1 LIVNHKEDFRR
12 LNSTYDAIFID
23 DANVSYCVISNASPC
38 LQHLLVLPLQGGT
51 LSMAEIMERM
61 AEQKQNAVQ
70 AAERTLCD
78 RLNSLAA
85 ALTAAADA
93 ADVARGGRGGKS
105 GSAATPASPVEAVD
119 GSGAGGAGRRGR
131 KRKAAEGGRN
141 LPIGQC
147 KSFVTREKMHNSL
160 PTATIAVRDP
170 EACKSE
176 PHFGY

>member
-1 LIVNHKEDFRR
+1 
-12 LNSTYDAIFID
+12 
-23 DANVSYCVISNASPC
+23 
-38 LQHLLVLPLQGGT
+38 
-51 LSMAEIMERM
+51 MAEIMERM

-93 ADVARGGRGGKS
+93 ADVARGGSGGKS

-141 LPIGQC
+141 LPR
-147 KSFVTREKMHNSL
+147 SVTLLRLWRTAPRNSSCRSYRNRVFASQR
-160 PTATIAVRDP
+160 PV
-170 EACKSE
+170 
-176 PHFGY
+176 